1 LRLLSQNDNN
11 GATNG
16 AGTNK
21 SNDDKTSASVQDFF
35 AKAVSSGDG
44 PSAFTSIPLV
54 TQPPLPITVMPIS
67 QGLAHGMVPV
77 GGYHLLGGPQQ
88 QPPAPPA
95 TTGTS
100 GINPMVQRLMSNPGI
115 HSVDAIEA
123 EQRKSASPNQEQ
135 QVVMTPKTKNI
146 SDLESDLKKKLHIG
160 SSSLL
165 NNNNDKTFAPVQLDQ
180 DRVKLLSP
188 QAFSR
193 PAASPSPPA
202 AAANGAS
209 PPAGQISPLTGDQLV
224 EAMTFLLETDQDFV
238 HKLHQAYVMALNR
251 KLTAMK

>member
-1 LRLLSQNDNN
+1 MGGAKDTEDN
-11 GATNG
+11 
-16 AGTNK
+16 
-21 SNDDKTSASVQDFF
+21 TSASVQDFF
-35 AKAVSSGDG
+35 AKAVSTGDG
-44 PSAFTSIPLV
+44 PSAFTSIPMV

-88 QPPAPPA
+88 PPPAPTA
-95 TTGTS
+95 TSGS

-135 QVVMTPKTKNI
+135 QVIMTPKTKNL

-165 NNNNDKTFAPVQLDQ
+165 NNNNDKTFAPVQLETAGSAGQ
-180 DRVKLLSP
+180 QLDRVKLLSP

-193 PAASPSPPA
+193 PAAAASPSPPP
-202 AAANGAS
+202 AANGIS
-209 PPAGQISPLTGDQLV
+209 PPAGQISPLTADQMV
-224 EAMTFLLETDQDFV
+224 EAMNFLLENDGEFV
-238 HKLHQAYVMALNR
+238 QKLHQAYVMALNR
-251 KLTAMK
+251 KLTVMK

>member
-1 LRLLSQNDNN
+1 
-11 GATNG
+11 
-16 AGTNK
+16 
-21 SNDDKTSASVQDFF
+21 
-35 AKAVSSGDG
+35 
-44 PSAFTSIPLV
+44 
-54 TQPPLPITVMPIS
+54 
-67 QGLAHGMVPV
+67 
-77 GGYHLLGGPQQ
+77 
-88 QPPAPPA
+88 
-95 TTGTS
+95 
-100 GINPMVQRLMSNPGI
+100 
-115 HSVDAIEA
+115 
-123 EQRKSASPNQEQ
+123 
-135 QVVMTPKTKNI
+135 MTPKTKNI

-224 EAMTFLLETDQDFV
+224 EAMTFLLETDREFV

>member
-1 LRLLSQNDNN
+1 
-11 GATNG
+11 
-16 AGTNK
+16 
-21 SNDDKTSASVQDFF
+21 
-35 AKAVSSGDG
+35 
-44 PSAFTSIPLV
+44 
-54 TQPPLPITVMPIS
+54 
-67 QGLAHGMVPV
+67 
-77 GGYHLLGGPQQ
+77 
-88 QPPAPPA
+88 
-95 TTGTS
+95 
-100 GINPMVQRLMSNPGI
+100 
-115 HSVDAIEA
+115 
-123 EQRKSASPNQEQ
+123 
-135 QVVMTPKTKNI
+135 MTPKTKNI

-224 EAMTFLLETDQDFV
+224 EAMTFLLENDQDFV
-238 HKLHQAYVMALNR
+238 HKLIQAYVTALNR
-251 KLTAMK
+251 N

>member
-1 LRLLSQNDNN
+1 MAQKKQTNGKAGDLQQLFKSAETSKTSSEAAPAAETIDTGRNLLRLLSQNDNN
-11 GATNG
+11 GASTNG

-95 TTGTS
+95 TTGSS

-135 QVVMTPKTKNI
+135 QV
-146 SDLESDLKKKLHIG
+146 G
-160 SSSLL
+160 
-165 NNNNDKTFAPVQLDQ
+165 F
-180 DRVKLLSP
+180 
-188 QAFSR
+188 
-193 PAASPSPPA
+193 
-202 AAANGAS
+202 
-209 PPAGQISPLTGDQLV
+209 
-224 EAMTFLLETDQDFV
+224 
-238 HKLHQAYVMALNR
+238 
-251 KLTAMK
+251 